1 MKLGNSYRWII
12 PTKFSIVSEVWLTCR
27 WMPILLFPDERLC
40 LRPPTEGR
48 RLYESGIKRVKPR
61 SWMDRTPIQKWTWP
75 NWWGLCYY
83 IVAYLKQRGIPWI
96 SEVELFC
103 AAPLT
108 VKWIYFRMDN
118 FLKLAWIRAECA
130 YCGWKLVGNRHNIT
144 FRCKKRAFLL
154 AFRGSI
160 VIFACKFLHYGII
173 IKNIQT

>member
-1 MKLGNSYRWII
+1 MKYDLHAVGCPFY
-12 PTKFSIVSEVWLTCR
+12 FSQMSVYVCV
-27 WMPILLFPDERLC
+27 
-40 LRPPTEGR
+40 LRPKDAD
-48 RLYESGIKRVKPR
+48 YMSSIKRVKPR

-83 IVAYLKQRGIPWI
+83 IVAYLKQRGIPWT

-144 FRCKKRAFLL
+144 FRCKKQAFLL

>member
-1 MKLGNSYRWII
+1 MSVYV
-12 PTKFSIVSEVWLTCR
+12 IVLR
-27 WMPILLFPDERLC
+27 PKDA
-40 LRPPTEGR
+40 RPPTEGHMSPDR
-48 RLYESGIKRVKPR
+48 RTHVLRPKDADYMSGIKWVKPR
-61 SWMDRTPIQKWTWP
+61 LWKDRSPIQKWAWP

-83 IVAYLKQRGIPWI
+83 IVVYKKQRGIPWT